1 MSNPTQEKLI
11 HSEDGFN
18 IYLTKQTTSTIGL
31 RWDFPETREAPPF
44 DLFKVEKCFSCK
56 RNQWQVVH
64 WGTAWS
70 TMVRNLEQNLCYSF
84 RISALQLNEEDERFV
99 CVRKSQIFKS
109 FTLPDV
115 PSTMAIFRAVKKSQ
129 PALIRKLL
137 SIKPDL
143 INVPVNG
150 ETLLYQAVRN
160 NNLEVIDLL
169 LEFGANVNL
178 GVPSNLET
186 PLHVSLTNSSYKF

>member
-1 MSNPTQEKLI
+1 MSSPTQEKLI

-18 IYLTKQTTSTIGL
+18 VYLTKQTTSTIGF
-31 RWDFPETREAPPF
+31 RWDFPEPLESPF
-44 DLFKVEKCFSCK
+44 DLFKVEKCYSCK

-64 WGTAWS
+64 WGTVWS
-70 TMVRNLEQNLCYSF
+70 ATVRNLEQNLCYSF
-84 RISALQLNEEDERFV
+84 RIIVLRQLEEDESFV

-137 SIKPDL
+137 SIKPEL

-169 LEFGANVNL
+169 VEFGANVNL
-178 GVPSNLET
+178 GVPCNSET
-186 PLHVSLTNSSYKF
+186 PLHVSMALEGLFEL